1 MNLAI
6 PTTRLNTTAL
16 GEAVAAELDIPQADG
31 RAAVQ
36 AVFDVIARAVAGGY
50 PVAVTN
56 FGTFLP
62 IEQPA
67 RTRRNPQTGAPVDV
81 SAHQDIR
88 FRVSDGLRATVRT
101 ADPVRATIR
110 KRPQPVRTVAQGSEA
125 GQ

>member
-1 MNLAI
+1 MHLAI
-6 PTTRLNTTAL
+6 PTTRLNTVTL

-36 AVFDVIARAVAGGY
+36 AVFDVIARAVAGGH
-50 PVAVTN
+50 PVTVTN
-56 FGTFLP
+56 FGAFLP

-67 RTRRNPQTGAPVDV
+67 RTRRNPQTGAPVEV
-81 SAHQDIR
+81 PAHQDIR

-110 KRPQPVRTVAQGSEA
+110 KRPQSVRIASQSAEA